1 MNLNML
7 IRGIFIFILV
17 VFFGISN
24 AQELS
29 RQVLVPMAS
38 VRNQEEVNISQT
50 VGEAMVEFIHCT
62 NYDLTQGFQQPRV
75 KIGDRLQPM
84 GNGVKVFPNPVKR
97 DLVIEMFGET
107 SIEYDVTIF
116 GIDGSI
122 YYRNCYPCEGNFWHR
137 RTIDVSS
144 YKRGLYFIRVESKDS
159 RIARM
164 FKIEKM

>member
-1 MNLNML
+1 ML
-7 IRGIFIFILV
+7 KRGIFIFFVLISC
-17 VFFGISN
+17 GIIS

-29 RQVLVPMAS
+29 HQVLVPLALVS
-38 VRNQEEVNISQT
+38 NQGEINISQT
-50 VGEAMVEFIHCT
+50 VGEAMVDFIHCT

-75 KIGDRLQPM
+75 KIIDPLPPM

-116 GIDGSI
+116 GIGGSI
-122 YYRNCYPCEGNFWHR
+122 YYRNSYPCEGNFWHR
-137 RTIDVSS
+137 IIIDVSS
-144 YKRGLYFIRVESKDS
+144 YQRGLFFVRVESKDS